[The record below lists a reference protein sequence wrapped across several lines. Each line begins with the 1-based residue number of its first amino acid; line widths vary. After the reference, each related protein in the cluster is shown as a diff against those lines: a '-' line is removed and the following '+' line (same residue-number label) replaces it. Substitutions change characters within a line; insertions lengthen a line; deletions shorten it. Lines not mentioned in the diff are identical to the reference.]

1 MDPLVAFN
9 LLAIL
14 HNAALNMGVQI
25 SVQDTSLPFFYVL
38 LTVWTQGLRCGVW
51 CGNSEISPLF
61 LTWFGL

>member
-14 HNAALNMGVQI
+14 HNAALNMGVQV

-38 LTVWTQGLRCGVW
+38 AGYSCLKKPCTYPR
-51 CGNSEISPLF
+51 
-61 LTWFGL
+61 